1 MSAQEPTALDDPR
14 RDGRSPSMRDLLAA
28 CAAANAVSTPP
39 AEVSAEPEAHQ
50 HQHQRP
56 ADEPERDA
64 A

>member
-14 RDGRSPSMRDLLAA
+14 RDDRPPSMRDLLAA
-28 CAAANAVSTPP
+28 CAAASAVSTPP
-39 AEVSAEPEAHQ
+39 EAPVEAPVEAEAQ
-50 HQHQRP
+50 QRP

>member
-14 RDGRSPSMRDLLAA
+14 RDDPSPSMRDLLAA
-28 CAAANAVSTPP
+28 CAAASAVSTPP
-39 AEVSAEPEAHQ
+39 EAPVEAVEAEAQ
-50 HQHQRP
+50 QRP